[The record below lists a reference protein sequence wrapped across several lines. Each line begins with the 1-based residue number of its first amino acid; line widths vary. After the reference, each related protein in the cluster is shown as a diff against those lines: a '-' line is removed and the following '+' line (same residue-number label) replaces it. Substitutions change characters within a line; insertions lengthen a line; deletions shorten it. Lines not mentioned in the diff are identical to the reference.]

1 VGYARLFER
10 YGLDDELLARLSFI
24 RDDTRPR
31 QVSIEGRQ
39 LVETFPRAY
48 ARGDEDFDHLVFA
61 LKYDGV
67 DPYALARILAT
78 TDRDELTARIAA
90 KPNSKY
96 ARLLFFLCEHLAQI
110 DLALPDASGGGWVP
124 VLDPERYFTA
134 AGVPSQRHRV
144 IDNLLG
150 DHRFCPIVRRT
161 PALTDAIAK
170 RLDER
175 ARELTRD
182 VDPALLAR
190 ATWYLYTKETKSS
203 FAIEHE
209 EPGDK
214 IDRYVQQLATVGRL
228 PLDTVDGLV
237 DLQNSLVH
245 PNYAER
251 GFRRD
256 FEVYVGQ
263 TIGYRERVH
272 YIGVPSAVTPELM
285 DGWLDLREVVEEG
298 GAVVEAACR
307 SFAFVFIHPFGD
319 GNGRIHRL
327 LLHHVLAKRGY
338 MPDGIVV
345 PISSVLVNDLRSYD
359 EALEAFS
366 TQVMRHSKYTLD
378 ADGELT
384 IRDTDVDIYRFP
396 DLTVQAEATFIW
408 LERAI
413 VDEMVHE
420 LEFLRSYDQALSC
433 MREIIEM
440 PDRKEQLFIKLCLSN
455 RGSLSARKR
464 SKFAEL
470 DDATVAA
477 LEAVVREA
485 LGIEGP

>member
-1 VGYARLFER
+1 
-10 YGLDDELLARLSFI
+10 
-24 RDDTRPR
+24 
-31 QVSIEGRQ
+31 
-39 LVETFPRAY
+39 
-48 ARGDEDFDHLVFA
+48 
-61 LKYDGV
+61 
-67 DPYALARILAT
+67 
-78 TDRDELTARIAA
+78 
-90 KPNSKY
+90 
-96 ARLLFFLCEHLAQI
+96 
-110 DLALPDASGGGWVP
+110 
-124 VLDPERYFTA
+124 
-134 AGVPSQRHRV
+134 
-144 IDNLLG
+144 
-150 DHRFCPIVRRT
+150 
-161 PALTDAIAK
+161 
-170 RLDER
+170 
-175 ARELTRD
+175 
-182 VDPALLAR
+182 
-190 ATWYLYTKETKSS
+190 
-203 FAIEHE
+203 
-209 EPGDK
+209 
-214 IDRYVQQLATVGRL
+214 
-228 PLDTVDGLV
+228 
-237 DLQNSLVH
+237 VH